1 MKDMSFLT
9 KLGEENENTPSG
21 STINGMSA
29 EEYANMLD
37 QKAEQGIEEPFYPK
51 SRQPAEVKEDGF
63 TPETLIEDMA
73 PPPAPPPIEE
83 PDDGKKSRK
92 KKKKQEEGA
101 VPKRYSENSY
111 GNSAFMSAGA
121 DDRTLKERRMA
132 AAKESAESAGAGFIG
147 AVLGA
152 LLGIAVWG
160 ATAWFG
166 YLTWAGGILLVFSV
180 YLIYLLFARDI
191 GFDGVI
197 IVCIMMIAAIYV
209 GNRLCVAVSINHEF
223 IEPAKGAV
231 SLTLKERLL
240 SVKDVFLH
248 IGDHLDKYGMK
259 NKYGNNMLFAY
270 FSAAITAGIVFI
282 KRFG

>member
-83 PDDGKKSRK
+83 PDDGKKSK

-101 VPKRYSENSY
+101 VTKRYSENSY

-121 DDRTLKERRMA
+121 
-132 AAKESAESAGAGFIG
+132 ESAE
-147 AVLGA
+147 
-152 LLGIAVWG
+152 WQPQRNPRR
-160 ATAWFG
+160 
-166 YLTWAGGILLVFSV
+166 
-180 YLIYLLFARDI
+180 AR
-191 GFDGVI
+191 
-197 IVCIMMIAAIYV
+197 
-209 GNRLCVAVSINHEF
+209 
-223 IEPAKGAV
+223 
-231 SLTLKERLL
+231 ERAL
-240 SVKDVFLH
+240 SVRCW
-248 IGDHLDKYGMK
+248 
-259 NKYGNNMLFAY
+259 ARCW
-270 FSAAITAGIVFI
+270 A
-282 KRFG
+282 